1 MPTRFQSVAL
11 LTLGLASASL
21 AFGQSGPSVRPVQRR
36 FARALTQQ
44 PFQTQAVPANP
55 VQQVPPA
62 PVQQNPSVEPL
73 PDGQVFPPPVIKGG
87 NTVVEPDKD
96 TPDFPDREADI
107 DPNAPVETVEEK
119 YEDGR
124 VRIRREVTLDMSG
137 NYVNHGSWTM
147 FDRESNEIASGRFN
161 NNRRDGDW
169 MRKYEFGRVKV
180 LNNPPYSV
188 FEGPYISKA
197 TFKDGKLDG
206 KWTIAD
212 NEGRVCSEWN
222 YKDGLLDGEALWNFT
237 SGAPYKKMT
246 YKQGMLDGAYKE
258 WSQKDEV
265 IADDTYQAGR
275 KLASKQKLYE
285 NGAVMW
291 EGMFLHERV
300 EMETS
305 DDWWNCEPAVYKT
318 AGEPIRHGKLTSWYR
333 TGQKQSEGIFQ
344 DNVRAGEFTW
354 WHKNTQ
360 KAVQGTFKDDKP
372 HGTWNWWHENGQK
385 SIQGQYDMGQA
396 TGDWLYWKS
405 NGRLEKRTNRD
416 NVDLDDDSVAANSL
430 QLPKLDVSDFDQ
442 SVRPAAG
449 ERVSRRVP
457 ARGTPT
463 RRSRNYPSRSIETK
477 HVQCDHIS

>member
-1 MPTRFQSVAL
+1 MPARLKF
-11 LTLGLASASL
+11 ASTFVLSLSCASL
-21 AFGQSGPSVRPVQRR
+21 AYAQTTPSVRPVQRR
-36 FARALTQQ
+36 ITRALAQQ
-44 PFQTQAVPANP
+44 QFQGQVVPANP
-55 VQQVPPA
+55 VQQLPPA
-62 PVQQNPSVEPL
+62 PTQSGKTDSVPDNP
-73 PDGQVFPPPVIKGG
+73 VFPPPVVNGPAV
-87 NTVVEPDKD
+87 TAEPDKD
-96 TPDFPDREADI
+96 APDFPDREADI

-124 VRIRREVTLDMSG
+124 VRIRREVTLDLSG
-137 NYVNHGSWTM
+137 NYVNHGTWTM
-147 FDRESNEIASGRFN
+147 FDRDSNEIASGRFN
-161 NNRRDGDW
+161 NNRREGDW
-169 MRKYEFGRVKV
+169 MRKYDFGRAKL

-188 FEGPYISKA
+188 FEGPFSSKA

-206 KWTIAD
+206 VWTISD

-285 NGAVMW
+285 NGAIMW

-300 EMETS
+300 EMETP
-305 DDWWNCEPAVYKT
+305 DDWWNCEPASYKSI
-318 AGEPIRHGKLTSWYR
+318 GEPIRHGKLTSWYR

-360 KAVQGTFKDDKP
+360 QAVQGTFKEDKP

-416 NVDLDDDSVAANSL
+416 GDSDDSVAINSRL
-430 QLPKLDVSDFDQ
+430 RRESDIGTFDKP
-442 SVRPAAG
+442 VRQVG
-449 ERVSRRVP
+449 SERLGLRTRD
-457 ARGTPT
+457 RGMPQQ
-463 RRSRNYPSRSIETK
+463 RSRN
-477 HVQCDHIS
+477 